1 MSVYLVD
8 RAGYPLTPEL
18 LAQVASGDF
27 DFEVSIAETN
37 PDLVGVFGGQ
47 AEIPL
52 TAEEAT
58 NLVNDNFKPLMES
71 DKGEWM
77 EVEFAAGRCRIPWAD
92 FFENLCS
99 FVPDDGD
106 RYAGDEALPSED
118 EYGHAPIETY
128 MGII

>member
-8 RAGYPLTPEL
+8 RAGDPLTPEL

-52 TAEEAT
+52 TAEEAIG
-58 NLVNDNFKPLMES
+58 LVNNELNLAAENEKER
-71 DKGEWM
+71 W
-77 EVEFAAGRCRIPWAD
+77 VEFEFEAGRCRVYWEDLFDNIC
-92 FFENLCS
+92 FNTS
-99 FVPDDGD
+99 DDD
-106 RYAGDEALPSED
+106 RYAGEEALPSED
-118 EYGHAPIETY
+118 EYGHAPVETY